1 MEIISDPYAGEHHY
15 LRPWE
20 YFISTKFKR
29 RRKRYMNLSKRL
41 KALVSISLCCF
52 IAAAFAGE
60 GSDAR
65 KAELEK
71 SLGES
76 RNLIESTTS
85 FDGTIFPE
93 DTSPRFKVKELRIG
107 GNTLISTSELLG
119 NLPVAYIVSVK
130 NGEEPVKETYDFRAI
145 QELVRNPGVDG
156 EVSLKTIQGL
166 TKYILSVYQEKG
178 YAGIYVYVPAG
189 AVEDDSRLADEILPI
204 QILEGKIAQISV
216 ERYDFDRNRQQ
227 EGFLK
232 DSVLKSWSPIS
243 KGDVIQKGVL
253 DDFVRLLNLN
263 PDRYISPVI
272 SRSTEPN
279 ALNLTYDVY
288 ETDPWHWYL
297 QVDNSGTKDRQWSPR
312 VGLINTNLLGVD
324 DRFSVMY
331 QAPWERGIEEE
342 YAVFGSYNF
351 PLFTPRLRLNLYSGY
366 SQFDIPE
373 SGINF
378 LGNGSFYG
386 GILSYNV
393 LQIYDWFVDVT
404 GSLSNERSKVTPSLG
419 IASDVDMEL
428 WGVGINIHRSD
439 DMSNTSLMFNRSENM
454 GGSDKSSFEDARP
467 DTDPD
472 FAIYNVGAAHN
483 QFLDSAKVHRFSGS
497 FRSITSNQ
505 RLVPAKM
512 TTFGGLYS
520 VRGYEEDEI
529 VADGGLLIS
538 GQYEYDLVKAF
549 ETSRSQQD
557 GSESEWSGAG
567 KMQLKKLAPLVFVD
581 YGRAK
586 TKYPS
591 GDELEERELYSMGAG
606 LIIEAGDDFSGGI
619 YYGWALQG
627 TEETERGEGRMNMSF
642 MMRF

>member
-1 MEIISDPYAGEHHY
+1 
-15 LRPWE
+15 
-20 YFISTKFKR
+20 
-29 RRKRYMNLSKRL
+29 MNLSKHL

-60 GSDAR
+60 ESDAR

-76 RNLIESTTS
+76 RNSIESTTS
-85 FDGTIFPE
+85 SDETIFPE
-93 DTSPRFKVKELRIG
+93 DTTPRFKVRQLQIS
-107 GNTLISTSELLG
+107 GNNLISTSELLE

-130 NGEEPVKETYDFRAI
+130 NGDVPVKETYDFRALTD
-145 QELVRNPGVDG
+145 LVRNPGVDS

-178 YAGIYVYVPAG
+178 YAGIYVYVPAE
-189 AVEDDSRLADEILPI
+189 AVEDDSRLVDDILPI
-204 QILEGKIAQISV
+204 QILEGKIAQISI
-216 ERYDFDRNRQQ
+216 ERYDFDRNRQ
-227 EGFLK
+227 ENGYLK
-232 DSVLKSWSPIS
+232 ESVLKSWSPVGE
-243 KGDVIQKGVL
+243 GDVIQKGVL
-253 DDFVRLLNLN
+253 DDFVKLLNLN

-288 ETDPWHWYL
+288 ETNPWHWYI

-312 VGLINTNLLGVD
+312 VGLINTNVLGVD

-342 YAVFGSYNF
+342 YAVFGSYDF

-373 SGINF
+373 AGINF

-393 LQIYDWFVDVT
+393 LQIHDWFVDVT
-404 GSLSNERSKVTPSLG
+404 GSLSSERSKVTPSLG
-419 IASDVDMEL
+419 TASDVDMEL
-428 WGVGINIHRSD
+428 WGVGVNVHRSD
-439 DMSNTSLMFNRSENM
+439 DMSNTSLMFNRNENM
-454 GGSDKSSFEDARP
+454 GGSDKSDFEDARP
-467 DTDPD
+467 DTGPD
-472 FAIYNVGAAHN
+472 FAIYNFGAAHN
-483 QFLDSAKVHRFSGS
+483 QFLDNAKVHRLSGS
-497 FRSITSNQ
+497 LRLITSDE

-520 VRGYEEDEI
+520 VRGYNEDEI

-538 GQYEYDLVKAF
+538 AQYEYDLVKAF
-549 ETSRSQQD
+549 ESGRSRQD
-557 GSESEWSGAG
+557 SSGPSEAG
-567 KMQLKKLAPLVFVD
+567 QFQLKKLAPLVFVD
-581 YGRAK
+581 YGRAE
-586 TKYPS
+586 TQSPI
-591 GDELEERELYSMGAG
+591 GNELVEQELYSIGAG
-606 LIIEAGDDFSGGI
+606 LIMEAGDDFTGGM
-619 YYGWALQG
+619 YYGWALQS
-627 TEETERGEGRMNMSF
+627 TEDTDRGKGRMNMSF

>member
-1 MEIISDPYAGEHHY
+1 M
-15 LRPWE
+15 
-20 YFISTKFKR
+20 K
-29 RRKRYMNLSKRL
+29 LSKHL
-41 KALVSISLCCF
+41 KALASISLCCF

-60 GSDAR
+60 ESNTR

-76 RNLIESTTS
+76 PNSIESTTS
-85 FDGTIFPE
+85 SDETIFPE
-93 DTSPRFKVKELRIG
+93 DTTPRFKVRELQIS
-107 GNTLISTSELLG
+107 GNNLISTSELLE

-130 NGEEPVKETYDFRAI
+130 NGDVPVKETYDFRAI
-145 QELVRNPGVDG
+145 QDLVRNPGVDS

-178 YAGIYVYVPAG
+178 YAGIYVYVPAA
-189 AVEDDSRLADEILPI
+189 AVEDESRLVDEILPI
-204 QILEGKIAQISV
+204 QILEGKIAQISI
-216 ERYDFDRNRQQ
+216 ERYDFDRNRR
-227 EGFLK
+227 EKGFLK

-243 KGDVIQKGVL
+243 EGDVIQKGVL

-288 ETDPWHWYL
+288 ETSPWHWYV
-297 QVDNSGTKDRQWSPR
+297 QADNSGTKDRQWSPR

-331 QAPWERGIEEE
+331 QAPWEKGMEDE
-342 YAVFGSYNF
+342 YSVFGSYDF
-351 PLFTPRLRLNLYSGY
+351 PVFTPRLRLNLYSGY

-373 SGINF
+373 AGINF

-393 LQIYDWFVDVT
+393 LQIHDWFVDLT

-419 IASDVDMEL
+419 TESDVDMEL
-428 WGVGINIHRSD
+428 WGVGVNVHRSD
-439 DMSNTSLMFNRSENM
+439 DMSNTSLMFNRNENM
-454 GGSDKSSFEDARP
+454 GGSDKSDFEDARP

-472 FAIYNVGAAHN
+472 FTIYNFGAVHN
-483 QFLDSAKVHRFSGS
+483 QFLDSAKVHRLSGS
-497 FRSITSNQ
+497 FRSITSDE
-505 RLVPAKM
+505 RLIPAKM

-529 VADGGLLIS
+529 VADGGILVS
-538 GQYEYDLVKAF
+538 GQYEYDLIKAD
-549 ETSRSQQD
+549 EAKRNQQD
-557 GSESEWSGAG
+557 SSGWSEAG
-567 KMQLKKLAPLVFVD
+567 KLQLKKLAPLAFID

-586 TKYPS
+586 TKHPS
-591 GDELEERELYSMGAG
+591 GDELAVRELSSVGAG
-606 LIIEAGDDFSGGI
+606 LIIEAGNDFSAGI
-619 YYGWALQG
+619 YYGWALRG
-627 TEETERGEGRMNMSF
+627 TEETDRGDGRLNMSF